1 MDRIGEP
8 PARGDAFLP
17 RMR

>member
-1 MDRIGEP
+1 MDRIGEA